1 MITPTRARAMGS
13 TEQPAREA
21 STPMRAGHDA
31 AAVWVELSNAMKGHT
46 QASADLLV
54 RAATT
59 QAEVDDFV
67 RQLLQQLHARQQER
81 DLLDAQLR
89 RDRNEFTAQA
99 KLLSHHFQTAQQ
111 RTSALQGHSDGLEA
125 ELAQAKKLL
134 EQASAEREQLK
145 IQVAEYQAQLA
156 SQSEARD
163 ELVAMLTGRD
173 EVLAELKLA
182 VEEQRQAA
190 RTAQAAKAALQTQL
204 KGMVAAEQ
212 ELTVNLKATH
222 AQIEEQLHSLRT
234 QLKDERQ
241 RRLAVAKKKAELAQQ
256 VSLLGSRLAALA
268 AARDVRTPAPD
279 QDLPASPPSSS
290 KAMHRQ
296 TPSTRGRRPAVKLS
310 SKGGPPSSATRSHQL
325 RRPTPSPNNHGRPDP
340 LHLAAAADGTPGTP
354 YSASSASHMASEGLT
369 SRPPTRRLSGGMAPA
384 AAGVRAA
391 AGGTTAAAVGA
402 GEFSFSTTLAGLG
415 AGRGLLG
422 DSSALHAAS
431 DEDRP
436 GDHTQGL
443 SSPGRSPT
451 QLWLPG
457 VVLGA
462 GVGSPDH
469 SHISHVSDASM
480 ASKRSLHQSSG
491 GWLP

>member
-1 MITPTRARAMGS
+1 
-13 TEQPAREA
+13 
-21 STPMRAGHDA
+21 MRAGHDA
-31 AAVWVELSNAMKGHT
+31 TAVWVELSNAMKGHT

-268 AARDVRTPAPD
+268 AARDVQTPAPD

-290 KAMHRQ
+290 KVWA
-296 TPSTRGRRPAVKLS
+296 
-310 SKGGPPSSATRSHQL
+310 SHQL

-384 AAGVRAA
+384 AAGVKAA
-391 AGGTTAAAVGA
+391 AGGTTATAAAGA
-402 GEFSFSTTLAGLG
+402 GGSSFSTTLAGLG

-457 VVLGA
+457 VALGA
-462 GVGSPDH
+462 GVDEPALAAESREQTGL
-469 SHISHVSDASM
+469 AT
-480 ASKRSLHQSSG
+480 KRL
-491 GWLP
+491 